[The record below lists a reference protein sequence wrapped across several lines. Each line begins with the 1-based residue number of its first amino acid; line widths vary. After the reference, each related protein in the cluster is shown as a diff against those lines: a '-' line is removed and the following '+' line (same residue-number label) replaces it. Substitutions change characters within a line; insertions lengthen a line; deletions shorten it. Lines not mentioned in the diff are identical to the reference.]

1 MLDFKSV
8 AEEITDG
15 LIELRHDLHA
25 HPETA
30 YEEKR
35 TAARVVAELS
45 KLANL
50 RISSDVVGTG
60 VVAVL
65 NAHKGPPCVGLRA
78 DMDAL
83 PLVETTGLPHAS
95 RYPGRMHACGH
106 DGHTTCLVGA
116 AGVLDRFADQ
126 LPGAVKFV
134 FQPAE
139 EGGAGARRMIE
150 AGVLDTPRVDA
161 LFAIHGWP
169 NLDLGTVAVAP
180 GPVLAAADAFEITIT
195 GRGAHAAYPHEGSD
209 VILAAAHLITMLQDV
224 RSRFVDPMDPAVVSV
239 CQVTAGDTHNTL
251 PETCRLKGTIRA
263 LRQGTHATVRSMV
276 EQIVRTV
283 PELFK
288 TRAEFALL
296 EPYPALV
303 NDAACV
309 ELVAEAASEVLGSE
323 NVDRAAAPGMGAEDF
338 AFFAQA
344 VPSAWCQLGLRPAGV
359 AEMAPLHNP
368 RFDFTDAAV
377 PLGVRLHCALAHR
390 FLTSPPAWKCG

>member
-1 MLDFKSV
+1 MLDFESV
-8 AEEITDG
+8 IEDITDE
-15 LIELRHDLHA
+15 LIEFRHDLHA

-35 TAARVVAELS
+35 TAARVAAELS
-45 KLANL
+45 ELPNL
-50 RISSDVVGTG
+50 RITSDVAGTG

-83 PLVETTGLPHAS
+83 PLVERTGLPHAS
-95 RYPGRMHACGH
+95 RHPGKMHACGH
-106 DGHTTCLVGA
+106 DGHTACLLGA
-116 AGVLDRFADQ
+116 ARALDRFADQ
-126 LPGAVKFV
+126 LPGAVKFI

-150 AGVLDTPRVDA
+150 AGVLDAPRVDA
-161 LFAIHGWP
+161 VFAIHGWP
-169 NLDLGTVAVAP
+169 DLDLGTVAVAP
-180 GPVLAAADAFEITIT
+180 GPVLAAGQAFEITIT
-195 GRGAHAAYPHEGSD
+195 GRGAHAAYPHQGSD
-209 VILAAAHLITMLQDV
+209 VILVAAHLITMLQGI
-224 RSRFVDPMDPAVVSV
+224 RARCVDPMDPAVVSV
-239 CQVTAGDTHNTL
+239 CQVTAGDTHNIL

-288 TRAEFALL
+288 ARAEFAPL

-303 NDAACV
+303 NDATCAT
-309 ELVAEAASEVLGSE
+309 LVAEVASELVGPG
-323 NVDRAAAPGMGAEDF
+323 NVDCADAPGMGAEDF

-344 VPSAWCQLGLRPAGV
+344 VPSVWYKLGLRPAG
-359 AEMAPLHNP
+359 AADAAPLHNP
-368 RFDFTDAAV
+368 RFDFADAAV
-377 PLGVRLHCALAHR
+377 PLGARLHCAIAHR
-390 FLTSPPAWKCG
+390 FLTSPPDWKCG